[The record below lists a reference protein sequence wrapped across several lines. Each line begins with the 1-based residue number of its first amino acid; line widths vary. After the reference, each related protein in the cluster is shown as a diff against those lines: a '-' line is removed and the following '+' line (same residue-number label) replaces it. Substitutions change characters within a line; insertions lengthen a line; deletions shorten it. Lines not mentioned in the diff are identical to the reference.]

1 MDAQSS
7 STSHNPKPALSTHH
21 WLWKEPSEASG
32 MTWMSPATTGSW
44 PCQAS
49 RKSVSR
55 KGIFQLPSILLLPST
70 RCLELLVFDLW
81 FLPRIP
87 EEYEMHEDFS
97 EYKKE
102 TALIS
107 YSNINGLALK
117 ASDNF
122 QLTKPK
128 FSPRSQNF
136 WCRDAE
142 MCTFRKPFLTREWPR
157 EK

>member
-1 MDAQSS
+1 
-7 STSHNPKPALSTHH
+7 
-21 WLWKEPSEASG
+21 
-32 MTWMSPATTGSW
+32 MTWMSLAATGLW
-44 PCQAS
+44 PCQGS

-55 KGIFQLPSILLLPST
+55 KGIFQLLSILLFPFT
-70 RCLELLVFDLW
+70 CCLELLAFDLRL
-81 FLPRIP
+81 LPRIS

-107 YSNINGLALK
+107 YSNINGFALK

-128 FSPRSQNF
+128 FSPRKSKLLMLR
-136 WCRDAE
+136 C
-142 MCTFRKPFLTREWPR
+142 
-157 EK
+157 